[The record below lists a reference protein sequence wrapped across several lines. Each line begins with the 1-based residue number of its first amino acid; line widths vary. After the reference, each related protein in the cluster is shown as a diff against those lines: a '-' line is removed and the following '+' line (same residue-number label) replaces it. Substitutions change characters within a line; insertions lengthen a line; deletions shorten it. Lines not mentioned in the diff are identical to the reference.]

1 MESLNSFPKPPPD
14 RRKLESPL
22 ILHPSSKENSDSS
35 QNPLKTQHFSSE
47 NLENQENFKKT
58 EKTEKTEKMEKT
70 EKIEKIEKKQE
81 FQGNIF
87 QVQKKNSLELRAALS
102 EFKILKEQSLAN
114 PLQYKNMP
122 ESLNLILFGPSG
134 SGKSS
139 LIR

>member
-22 ILHPSSKENSDSS
+22 ILHSSIKENSDSS
-35 QNPLKTQHFSSE
+35 QNPLKNKQKDEFSKKKI
-47 NLENQENFKKT
+47 ENQENFKKN
-58 EKTEKTEKMEKT
+58 EKT
-70 EKIEKIEKKQE
+70 EKKQE

-87 QVQKKNSLELRAALS
+87 QVQKKNALELRSTLT
-102 EFKILKEQSLAN
+102 EFKILKEQCLAN
-114 PLQYKNMP
+114 PLLSKNLP